1 MMVTEMAFSSI
12 VARVGTALLF
22 AFVMTGCG
30 SAPPPKPEPERKP
43 ASSLNPNPGA
53 ALPAAE
59 ANDKRK
65 LFLAFGDSLT
75 AGFGVEPGKS
85 YPDELQRLI
94 DADKKPWRVVNAGI
108 SGETTSGG
116 VNRVD
121 SIVAQKPAVVLL
133 ELGGNDG
140 LRGIPLQSTAAN
152 METLIQALQ
161 KSGAKVVLAGM
172 TLPPNYGPDYIHEFE
187 KIYVLLAAKYRLKLI
202 PFLLEGVATVPGL
215 MQQDGIHPTAEGQAI
230 VAKTVYKTVKP
241 LLD

>member
-12 VARVGTALLF
+12 VARGGLALLF
-22 AFVMTGCG
+22 FFVMAGCG
-30 SAPPPKPEPERKP
+30 GNPPKPEPERKP

-53 ALPAAE
+53 SLPPAA
-59 ANDKRK
+59 AGDKRK

-75 AGFGVEPGKS
+75 AGFGVEPGRS
-85 YPDELQRLI
+85 YPDELQKLV

-116 VNRVD
+116 LNRVE
-121 SIVAQKPAVVLL
+121 SIIEQKPAVVLL

-140 LRGIPLQSTAAN
+140 LRGIPLASTAAN
-152 METLIQALQ
+152 MEAMIQKLMA
-161 KSGAKVVLAGM
+161 SGAKVVIAGM

-187 KIYVLLAAKYRLKLI
+187 QIYVLLAAKYRLARI